1 MKVEDIERIF
11 KETIS
16 RPENSI
22 HLPFEKHARI
32 GRRYDGDY
40 IYSSKLIC
48 EYTPEQVLQQLQEIA
63 DEKEVDIT
71 NSEVLIEWG
80 VRYGGYNDEIFVKI
94 IHPLYFPKEY
104 YYLKWD
110 YVMGG
115 HVAIPTKEGEFVTKA
130 IAYIENH
137 IGKEMDV
144 KGRISMLVGYN
155 RKTGNAIVSYF
166 NENCGWHRIDKGD
179 VIIINSPLNR
189 SYQYVSIETLKYTL
203 SPTRCKLNETI
214 TINIQ
219 SEGEDEEYKVKTSIA
234 YRDNDNNKE
243 RVVYETE
250 NTDDSFI
257 LNHTR
262 RYENN
267 DSCPLLDR
275 FIFSAYQRYLIQGI
289 VENNKKELKNDTE
302 NNRLP
307 LSKEGY
313 EDL

>member
-11 KETIS
+11 KETVS

-32 GRRYDGDY
+32 GRKYDGDY

-71 NSEVLIEWG
+71 NSEVL
-80 VRYGGYNDEIFVKI
+80 
-94 IHPLYFPKEY
+94 
-104 YYLKWD
+104 
-110 YVMGG
+110 
-115 HVAIPTKEGEFVTKA
+115 
-130 IAYIENH
+130 
-137 IGKEMDV
+137 
-144 KGRISMLVGYN
+144 
-155 RKTGNAIVSYF
+155 
-166 NENCGWHRIDKGD
+166 
-179 VIIINSPLNR
+179 
-189 SYQYVSIETLKYTL
+189 
-203 SPTRCKLNETI
+203 
-214 TINIQ
+214 
-219 SEGEDEEYKVKTSIA
+219 
-234 YRDNDNNKE
+234 
-243 RVVYETE
+243 
-250 NTDDSFI
+250 FI

-275 FIFSAYQRYLIQGI
+275 FIFSAYQRYIIQGI
-289 VENNKKELKNDTE
+289 VENNEKELKNDTE

>member
-11 KETIS
+11 KETVS

-22 HLPFEKHARI
+22 HLPFEKHARV
-32 GRRYDGDY
+32 GRKYNGEY

-48 EYTPEQVLQQLQEIA
+48 KYTPEQVLQQLQEIA

-80 VRYGGYNDEIFVKI
+80 RRYGDYDDEIFVKI

-104 YYLKWD
+104 YYLVWD
-110 YVMGG
+110 YMMGG

-130 IAYIENH
+130 VAYIKNH
-137 IGKEMDV
+137 IGKEVDM
-144 KGRISMLVGYN
+144 GRISMLVGYN
-155 RKTGNAIVSYF
+155 RKTGNAIVSYS
-166 NENCGWHRIDKGD
+166 NESCGWHKIDKED

-189 SYQYVSIETLKYTL
+189 SYQYISIEKLKHTL
-203 SPTRCKLNETI
+203 SPTRYKLNETI

-243 RVVYETE
+243 RVIYETE

>member
-1 MKVEDIERIF
+1 MKKEDIERIF
-11 KETIS
+11 KETVS

-22 HLPFEKHARI
+22 HLPLEKYARI
-32 GRRYDGDY
+32 GRRYDGEY
-40 IYSSKLIC
+40 IYSSKFIC

-80 VRYGGYNDEIFVKI
+80 RRYGGYDDEIFVKI

-110 YVMGG
+110 YMTGG
-115 HVAIPTKEGEFVTKA
+115 HRAIPTKEREFVAKA
-130 IAYIENH
+130 VAYIENH

-189 SYQYVSIETLKYTL
+189 SYQYVSIETLKHTL

-219 SEGEDEEYKVKTSIA
+219 SEGEDEEYKVKTSIT

-275 FIFSAYQRYLIQGI
+275 FIFSAYQRYIIQGI
-289 VENNKKELKNDTE
+289 VENNEKESKNDTE